1 MFDEKRF
8 KSAIVLSGMSME
20 QIANELG
27 INVVTL
33 YRKINRDGDFS
44 RAEIQILKTL
54 LPVEDPYEIFFTNK
68 LA

>member
-1 MFDEKRF
+1 MFDAKRF
-8 KSAIVLSGMSME
+8 KSAVVMSGKSME
-20 QIANELG
+20 GIANELG

-44 RAEIQILKTL
+44 RAEIQILKSI
-54 LPVEDPYEIFFTNK
+54 LPCENPYDIFFTDK